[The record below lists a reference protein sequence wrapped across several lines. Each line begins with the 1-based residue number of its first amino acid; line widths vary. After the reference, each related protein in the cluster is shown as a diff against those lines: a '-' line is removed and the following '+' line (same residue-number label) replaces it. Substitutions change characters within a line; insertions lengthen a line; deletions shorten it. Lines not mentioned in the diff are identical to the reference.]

1 MLARLNSYLEARQGR
16 AGRIVAA
23 LVVVIILMS
32 AALLYQWLDVGD
44 MFDPPYPSEVT
55 PLSLDGNEVMWE
67 YQGISW
73 FSGYTLNWTNMSVW
87 WGGFHDED
95 SGWAYHATPES
106 FLTYGGENLSQGVE
120 ATVVIP
126 AGLYD
131 QTIHTDVTGNGVF
144 DSGDYIVFEYGS
156 ETVPEDNV
164 FTVALA
170 CHLHPEWSEE
180 FSFAV
185 ADGDFYSWRSSS
197 LNTDDPWWEFP

>member
-1 MLARLNSYLEARQGR
+1 MLTRLNSYLEARSGR

-23 LVVVIILMS
+23 LVIVIVLMS

-44 MFDPPYPSEVT
+44 MFDSPYPSEVT
-55 PLSLDGNEVMWE
+55 PLSLDGNGVLWE

-87 WGGFHDED
+87 WGGFRDEG
-95 SGWAYHATPES
+95 SSWAYRAHPET
-106 FLTYGGENLSQGVE
+106 FVAYGAENLSQGLE
-120 ATVVIP
+120 ATMVIP
-126 AGLYD
+126 AGLYE
-131 QTIHTDVTGNGVF
+131 QERFTDVTGNGIF
-144 DSGDYIVFEYGS
+144 DSGDHIVFDYG
-156 ETVPEDNV
+156 EIIPEDNV

-170 CHLHPEWSEE
+170 CHIHPEWSME

-185 ADGDFYSWRSSS
+185 DDGDFYSWRSYS